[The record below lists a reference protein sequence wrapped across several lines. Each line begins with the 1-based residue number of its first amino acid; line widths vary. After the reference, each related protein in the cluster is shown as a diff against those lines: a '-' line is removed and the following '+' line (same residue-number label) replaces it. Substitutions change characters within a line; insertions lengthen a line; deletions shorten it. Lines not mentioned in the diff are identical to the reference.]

1 MKRVEMGVADEWMCS
16 PKLDVSR
23 RPNGGQTEGDSP
35 ELDVPEDVAD
45 AVLDLRLRRERGR
58 GGEERERAAVRY
70 TPPCECIVT
79 QSRSCYH
86 PKGPSKR
93 RVVPEV
99 VGVTY

>member
-1 MKRVEMGVADEWMCS
+1 MSGCAH
-16 PKLDVSR
+16 
-23 RPNGGQTEGDSP
+23 PNSTSLGGQTVVKRGQTVGDSP

-86 PKGPSKR
+86 PEGPSKR